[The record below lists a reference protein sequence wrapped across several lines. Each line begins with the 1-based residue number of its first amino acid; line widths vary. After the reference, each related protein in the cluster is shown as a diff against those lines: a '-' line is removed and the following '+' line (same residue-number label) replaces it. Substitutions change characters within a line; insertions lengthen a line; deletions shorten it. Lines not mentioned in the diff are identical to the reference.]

1 MIKQAGFD
9 ATSLWWGNEDGED
22 KNHQPEMARQ
32 LGLEIDYIHALC
44 DNPNDLWLDGINGD
58 HYLNTLF
65 SCVDDCN
72 RHCVPTAVIHITRLS
87 LKPIIS
93 QIGMERIKRL
103 VDFAER
109 KQVNLAI
116 ENLNSINHL
125 DYIYA
130 KI

>member
-1 MIKQAGFD
+1 
-9 ATSLWWGNEDGED
+9 
-22 KNHQPEMARQ
+22 MARQ
-32 LGLEIDYIHALC
+32 LGLEIDYIHAPC

-87 LKPIIS
+87 LKPIIA
-93 QIGMERIKRL
+93 QIGMERLKRL

-116 ENLNSINHL
+116 ENLNTINHL